1 MNPDHPRNLTTKL
14 EDLEKERDLIQTNL
28 EQEKNMNVLMTQK
41 IDQLQKE

>member
-28 EQEKNMNVLMTQK
+28 EQEKSMNVLMTQK
-41 IDQLQKE
+41 IDQL